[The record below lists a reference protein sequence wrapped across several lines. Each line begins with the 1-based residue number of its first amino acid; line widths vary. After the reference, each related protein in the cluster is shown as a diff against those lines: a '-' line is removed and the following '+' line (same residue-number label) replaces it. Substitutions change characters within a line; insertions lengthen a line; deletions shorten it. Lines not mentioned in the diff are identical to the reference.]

1 MANYISCVRCE
12 AKSECLEQLEVR
24 LREFTLPKGAQS
36 HTVVKTGEKAFC
48 TFVHWDSEN
57 DLVNA
62 RPEMIAYLDT
72 IRDLLVELSPELG
85 VTDPVS
91 GPVLHSVSK

>member
-1 MANYISCVRCE
+1 MSKFISCVRFKVKQE
-12 AKSECLEQLEVR
+12 YLEELDNQLR
-24 LREFTLPKGAQS
+24 KFALPKGANS
-36 HTVVKTGEKAFC
+36 HTVVKTGDFSFC
-48 TFVHWDSEN
+48 TFIHWDN
-57 DLVNA
+57 QDDLINA

-91 GPVLHSVSK
+91 GPIIHISKI

>member
-1 MANYISCVRCE
+1 MTNFISCVRCE
-12 AKSECLEQLEVR
+12 AKEECLEELEVK
-24 LREFTLPKGAQS
+24 LREFALPKGAQS
-36 HTVVKTGEKAFC
+36 HTVVKTGEKSFC
-48 TFVHWDSEN
+48 TFVHWDSED
-57 DLVNA
+57 DLANA

-91 GPVLHSVSK
+91 GPVVHSLKR